1 MENDPYLGLLSRV
14 ASWYMAG
21 RSMKIAKRS
30 KSCDRKHGLKA
41 FSAVGTNGFRR
52 ASGPHISGSDSFGI
66 IEGKYW
72 RKKRMKKL

>member
-1 MENDPYLGLLSRV
+1 
-14 ASWYMAG
+14 
-21 RSMKIAKRS
+21 MKIAKRS

-52 ASGPHISGSDSFGI
+52 ALGPHISGSDSFGI